1 MPYTPHKTP
10 TSESPN
16 LDFLRAIAV
25 LSVYAFHFFYTL
37 GISHIP
43 TPGIRPDWGWFLGRF
58 GVLIFF
64 VHTSLVLMMS
74 LERSDQSGR
83 SLFGAFYVRRFF
95 RIYPLS
101 VACIAIIVF
110 FHLPQS
116 PLVEYIRPDLSTIL
130 ANFFLCTSL
139 FYKPNILSV
148 LWSLPLEVQMY
159 VLLPFIYL
167 IGKKYRM
174 RGIIVLW
181 LGAIIAAYV
190 QPHVAERMI
199 VAGYAPC
206 FMAGIA
212 SYFIGFGS
220 VRRRLPFWGWP
231 VTIAAAAGIYMAF
244 GSGNRSE
251 VAWFIC
257 LMIGLS
263 APLYADLGSRH
274 LRKITGWIARYSYG
288 IYLTHMYAL
297 WTAFIL
303 LKDQPLLIRC
313 IVLVAL
319 SVGLPWLFFEFLES
333 PMIKLGARLANRL
346 PAVSRA
352 PSGMPESVLLPKGT
366 EAVEPSKLTA
376 SVAE

>member
-1 MPYTPHKTP
+1 
-10 TSESPN
+10 
-16 LDFLRAIAV
+16 
-25 LSVYAFHFFYTL
+25 
-37 GISHIP
+37 
-43 TPGIRPDWGWFLGRF
+43 
-58 GVLIFF
+58 
-64 VHTSLVLMMS
+64 MMS

-116 PLVEYIRPDLSTIL
+116 PLVEYIRPDRPTIL

-212 SYFIGFGS
+212 SYFLGFGS

-274 LRKITGWIARYSYG
+274 LRKIAGWIARYSYG

-297 WTAFIL
+297 WTAFIV